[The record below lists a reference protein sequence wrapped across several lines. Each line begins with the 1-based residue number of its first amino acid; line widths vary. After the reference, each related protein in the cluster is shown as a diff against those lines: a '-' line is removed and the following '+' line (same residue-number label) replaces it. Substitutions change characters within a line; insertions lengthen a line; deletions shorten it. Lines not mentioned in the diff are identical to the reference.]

1 VNRPVTSQEP
11 TVRSGVFHLDRAGKI
26 SLIMLIVIVGFVAS
40 VFYHYALGTWL
51 GHPYPDNTPLFIP
64 RLIGTDFTDNLWISR
79 DLNPYLGVR
88 ASNYYPVANMIFY
101 VCSVISGPGHATRLF
116 LAYSFLAVAALAW
129 FSFAHLKAGSIWK
142 QLTSTFVF
150 TFMTYPVL
158 FALDRGNIEI
168 LLLFLVFLFVHFF
181 QRRRFLMSS
190 VFLALA
196 VTMKLY
202 PLFLVVLF
210 VPEKKYR
217 EIGLTIALSVAL
229 TLACLVCFKGGFFAN
244 LEFLLAGKNVYSASA
259 MGMADVW
266 LGNSDIV
273 QRGVTLFT
281 VIKVLL
287 IETGT
292 LAGVNMARLMN
303 GYVVAAVATAILV
316 AGYVIFIERELWK
329 RVALLVIAMLLLQ
342 QLAADYK
349 VIHLLIPLFLF
360 VNSTKMTRVD
370 PIYALIFGLLLI
382 PKDYYLLP
390 KTVSELGVHDISIS
404 ILLNPA
410 IMLLMASM
418 IIVSGL
424 RRWRGARRQ
433 RHPCASP
440 VEQGFAGR

>member
-1 VNRPVTSQEP
+1 VKMPSTPKGSQEHSEAA
-11 TVRSGVFHLDRAGKI
+11 RLDRSGKI
-26 SLIMLIVIVGFVAS
+26 SLIMLIVLVGFVAS
-40 VFYHYALGTWL
+40 VFYHYALGIWL
-51 GHPYPDNTPLFIP
+51 GHPYPDNTALFIP
-64 RLIGTDFTDNLWISR
+64 RLIGTDFTDNLWVSR

-88 ASNYYPVANMIFY
+88 ASNYYPVANVIFY
-101 VCSVISGPGHATRLF
+101 LFSMMSGPGHATRLF
-116 LAYSFLAVAALAW
+116 LVYSFLVALALAW
-129 FSFAHLKAGSIWK
+129 FSFAYLKTDSIWER
-142 QLTSTFVF
+142 LTRTFVF

-168 LLLFLVFLFVHFF
+168 LLLFLVFLFVYFF

-217 EIGLTIALSVAL
+217 EIGFTVALSVAL
-229 TLACLVCFKGGFFAN
+229 TLVCLVCFKGGFLAN

-281 VIKVLL
+281 VIKVIL

-292 LAGVNMARLMN
+292 IAGVNMARLMS

-316 AGYVIFIERELWK
+316 AGYVIFIEREFWK

-349 VIHLLIPLFLF
+349 IIHLLIPLFLF
-360 VNSTKMTRVD
+360 VNSTKTTRVD

-390 KTVSELGVHDISIS
+390 KTLSELGVHDISIS

-410 IMLLMASM
+410 IMLLMSSL
-418 IIVSGL
+418 IVVDGL
-424 RRWRGARRQ
+424 RRWREARRQ
-433 RHPCASP
+433 RPRYFPP